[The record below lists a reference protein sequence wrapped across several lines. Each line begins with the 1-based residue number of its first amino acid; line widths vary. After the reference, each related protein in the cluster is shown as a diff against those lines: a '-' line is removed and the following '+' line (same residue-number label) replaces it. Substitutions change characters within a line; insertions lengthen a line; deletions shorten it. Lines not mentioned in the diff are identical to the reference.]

1 MGVFSARTTFFGATL
16 LAILPAIT
24 SASAGEPATPGDTR
38 PRTCLVLGG
47 GGARGA
53 AHVGILKVLER
64 ERVPIDCVVGT
75 SMGAIV
81 GGLYSIGYTSSDIE
95 RALAG
100 VDWYD
105 VFHDDPPRAERSMR
119 SKDDDYRFLGGI
131 EVGLKDGRIVLPQG
145 LVQGQKL
152 FQILRRL
159 TLPVWDIGNFDDF
172 PVPFRAIAADIGT
185 GEKVVFA
192 QGDLALAIRSS
203 MSVPGAFAPVHVGD
217 RLLVDGGIVD
227 NVPIDEGRKLGADR
241 LIVVRVG
248 SRPKDLDKLN
258 SPLAI
263 ANQMISELMLARTQ
277 LQIDSLTPEDLLL
290 KPDLGSFSAADF
302 ADYETAMRIGVAA
315 AEANI
320 EDIRRYSVSEE
331 EYARFVARHRQI
343 PFDAPLVAFLDV
355 KDEHTRTAAYVRD
368 RMENVVG
375 KPLDVA
381 AVEDR
386 VALTYGDGRYQQ
398 VRWNLEQRGEET
410 GLVVV
415 ARDKGW
421 GPTFLHFGARI
432 SDDFDGR
439 SAYQLIGEMKFT
451 GLNAHAGEARA
462 RLAIG
467 ELMNVRGEFFQPWG
481 KHGRWYA
488 MPYLDYS
495 AANTVQRIQEDRY
508 FTELRRQQVSGG
520 LELGWLPDNR
530 LAAYLAIERA
540 QGDIDVIIGGPE
552 IIAPPAEDAGSLRGG
567 VKYDTLDTVTFPTRG
582 LRVDLSHEVYL
593 EALGSD
599 SEAWVSRV
607 SLDYAFSFGSNRV
620 LLGAKASFADDSS
633 AILSSYS
640 VLGGLTNF
648 SGYADNEIVATDVA
662 LARAVYY
669 RRLNRMSQQFDY
681 PLYAGASVEYGGY
694 WITRGEMSL
703 DDMDPAGSLFV
714 GLRTPFGPV
723 FFGYG
728 RTTGDIQSWYLRF
741 GPLLQQ
747 SFRF

>member
-1 MGVFSARTTFFGATL
+1 MGKAGAHAGFLGAAL
-16 LAILPAIT
+16 LSILPAV
-24 SASAGEPATPGDTR
+24 AMAEER

-81 GGLYSIGYTSSDIE
+81 GGLYSIGYTSADVES
-95 RALAG
+95 ALAG

-105 VFHDDPPRAERSMR
+105 VFHDDPPRGERSMR
-119 SKDDDYRFLGGI
+119 SKDDDYRFLGGV
-131 EVGLKDGRIVLPQG
+131 EVGLKDGHIMLPQG
-145 LVQGQKL
+145 LMQGQKL

-159 TLPVWDIGNFDDF
+159 TLPAWNIEEFDDF
-172 PVPFRAIAADIGT
+172 PLPFRAIATDIGT
-185 GEKVVFA
+185 GQKVVFSE
-192 QGDLALAIRSS
+192 GDLALAIRAS
-203 MSVPGAFAPVHVGD
+203 MSVPGAFAPVHLGD

-227 NVPIDEGRKLGADR
+227 NLPIDEGRKLGAER

-263 ANQMISELMLARTQ
+263 ANQMIGELMLARTQ
-277 LQIDSLTPEDLLL
+277 MQIDSLQPQDLLL
-290 KPDLGSFSAADF
+290 SPELGDFSAADF
-302 ADYETAMRIGVAA
+302 ADYESAMKIGLAT
-315 AEANI
+315 AEANL
-320 EDIRRYSVSEE
+320 EAIRRFSVSEE
-331 EYARFVARHRQI
+331 EYARFAARHQQI

-355 KDEHTRTAAYVRD
+355 NREHTLTGAYVRD
-368 RMENVVG
+368 RMRSVVG
-375 KPLDVA
+375 KPLDVDE
-381 AVEDR
+381 VEQK

-398 VRWNLEQRGEET
+398 VRWDLEQRGEDT
-410 GLVVV
+410 GIVVA

-432 SDDFDGR
+432 SDDFNGR
-439 SAYQLIGEMKFT
+439 SAYQLTGELKLT

-467 ELMNVRGEFFQPWG
+467 ELMNVHAEFFQPWG
-481 KHGRWYA
+481 QHGRWYA
-488 MPYLDYS
+488 LPYLDYS
-495 AANTVQRIQEDRY
+495 AANTVQRIEDDRY
-508 FTELRRQQVSGG
+508 FAELRREQTSAG

-530 LAAYLAIERA
+530 IATYVALERA
-540 QGDIDVIIGGPE
+540 RGEIEIVIGAPDLV
-552 IIAPPAEDAGSLRGG
+552 APPAEDAGSVRAG
-567 VKYDTLDTVTFPTRG
+567 VKYDTLDTVSFPTRG
-582 LRVDLSHEVYL
+582 LRIDVSHEVYDQ
-593 EALGSD
+593 ALGSD
-599 SEAWVSRV
+599 SNAWASRIA
-607 SLDYAFSFGSNRV
+607 LDYAFSFGVNRL
-620 LLGAKASFADDSS
+620 LLGVKAGIADDSA

-669 RRLNRMSQQFDY
+669 RRLNRKGQQFDY
-681 PLYAGASVEYGGY
+681 PLYAGASVEYGGF
-694 WITRGEMSL
+694 WATRDAMSL
-703 DDMDPAGSLFV
+703 DDMDPAGSVFV
-714 GLRTPFGPV
+714 GLRTPLGPV

-728 RTTGDIQSWYLRF
+728 RTVDDIQSWYLRF